1 MKSRDARNRTNRKV
15 LLLGVAVSLGLH
27 TWVLTALTF
36 DPLDMF
42 SRADKP
48 TRKAV
53 PVEELVVPRLELLQ
67 VVVVEDEVDPL
78 TLPTDERPLVADAAP
93 APNPEPAAAT
103 QEVASRVSAPDE
115 SAEPAAAFASAPM
128 ESAPA
133 PTLAE
138 IIEVGLSSR
147 AEIAVAPQLPGQR
160 AIDGWSPVEAVAP
173 QTGQDQAEEEG
184 TDGSSFWR
192 RIGRTFG
199 IGGDRICRIIPKD
212 AGKTGS

>member
-1 MKSRDARNRTNRKV
+1 MNVRDARTRTNRKV

-27 TWVLTALTF
+27 TWALTALTF
-36 DPLDMF
+36 DPADMF
-42 SRADKP
+42 GPADRP
-48 TRKAV
+48 QAAV
-53 PVEELVVPRLELLQ
+53 PVEEFTVPELELLQ
-67 VVVVEDEVDPL
+67 VVVVEDEVEPL
-78 TLPTDERPLVADAAP
+78 TMPTAERPLLADAAP
-93 APNPEPAAAT
+93 APNPEPDAAT
-103 QEVASRVSAPDE
+103 QEVASRVPAPSE

-138 IIEVGLSSR
+138 IIEAGLSSR

-160 AIDGWSPVEAVAP
+160 AIDGWSPVEAVAL